1 GISQLEGA
9 IWPKAREL
17 DICQPGP
24 NVGWEDRL
32 TSEMNRNSQKLYEK
46 AAQDDPDKAAQADLV
61 LKELKF
67 AVNFFGDWINNKMLT
82 ALPDSATYIDA
93 VDEIHKLAQE
103 DNELTDRQRTK
114 TQALLRLQAIKT
126 ALD

>member
-1 GISQLEGA
+1 LKLIYNTFPVSIDPKTNEVAVVKNAAGEITDQPGISQLEGA

-67 AVNFFGDWINNKMLT
+67 AVNFFGDW
-82 ALPDSATYIDA
+82 
-93 VDEIHKLAQE
+93 
-103 DNELTDRQRTK
+103 
-114 TQALLRLQAIKT
+114 
-126 ALD
+126 